1 MGETSSKIKV
11 TAPSGA
17 PTIVAFIA
25 GLIVIRE
32 GIGLFWTLN
41 GLFIFYGII
50 EIILAGILFIVLNI
64 VDFGVEFFKKLHTWW
79 FMLILGALVI
89 MFEIFASNFSLISAI
104 ASGFLL
110 GGVLIIIAAI
120 VELMSEKEKMKPS
133 QIVALFGVVYTVIE
147 IIILFLSPTIQNVYH
162 GIIGIIFIVILLL
175 SMQKKVNLKV
185 PYEWWVVLIIGFVLF
200 SWILSGAGGTII
212 LISFI
217 LMLLAY

>member
-11 TAPSGA
+11 TAPSSA
-17 PTIVAFIA
+17 PVVVALMA

-41 GLFIFYGII
+41 GLLIFYGIM
-50 EIILAGILFIVLNI
+50 EIILAGILLIALNI
-64 VDFGVEFFKKLHTWW
+64 VDFGVEPLKKLYTWW
-79 FMLILGALVI
+79 IMLILGILVI
-89 MFEIFASNFSLISAI
+89 MFEIFASSFNIIAAFST
-104 ASGFLL
+104 GMLL
-110 GGVLIIIAAI
+110 GGVLIVIAA
-120 VELMSEKEKMKPS
+120 VLEFVSAKEKMKPS
-133 QIVALFGVVYTVIE
+133 QIVALFGVVYTIIE
-147 IIILFLSPTIQNVYH
+147 IIILFSSLNAQNVYH

-175 SMQKKVNLKV
+175 SMQKKVNLRI

-200 SWILSGAGGTII
+200 SWILPGAGGTII

>member
-11 TAPSGA
+11 TAPSSA
-17 PTIVAFIA
+17 PIVVALIA
-25 GLIVIRE
+25 GLLVIRE

-41 GLFIFYGII
+41 GLLIFYGIM
-50 EIILAGILFIVLNI
+50 EIIIAGILLIALNI
-64 VDFGVEFFKKLHTWW
+64 VDFGVEPLKKLYTWW
-79 FMLILGALVI
+79 IILILGILVI
-89 MFEIFASNFSLISAI
+89 MFEIFASNFSIIDAIS
-104 ASGFLL
+104 SGMLL
-110 GGVLIIIAAI
+110 GGVLTVIAA
-120 VELMSEKEKMKPS
+120 VLEFMSAKEKMKPS

-147 IIILFLSPTIQNVYH
+147 IIILFYFGGGQNIYH
-162 GIIGIIFIVILLL
+162 AIIGIIFIIILLL